1 MNNQSFERLPGM
13 RWTALGSVLCAVLV
27 FVTACATGMST
38 PSPAAMMSA
47 LSDLPLTPPDPDPRI
62 GLAAGS
68 GPLGSGSPACRP
80 KRGLQASQ
88 WPAGIAKR
96 KEYPK

>member
-47 LSDLPLTPPDPDPRI
+47 LTDLPLTPPDPDPRI
-62 GLAAGS
+62 GLGAGS
-68 GPLGSGSPACRP
+68 GPLGALS
-80 KRGLQASQ
+80 L
-88 WPAGIAKR
+88 IHI
-96 KEYPK
+96 